1 MAAEFAPM
9 PDAEPRLGSAVV
21 RRWVLEDLEY
31 DLKLCVVKYNEGSVR
46 HVIRPYCRG
55 QRANEPMHVSL
66 DTGDVSGSRSTWGD
80 EPGGSRGIPRRHV
93 RQSPSIE
100 Y

>member
-1 MAAEFAPM
+1 MCLLSVAAQTALTETLLWPGS
-9 PDAEPRLGSAVV
+9 PHLQDSAEPRLGSAVV

-55 QRANEPMHVSL
+55 QM
-66 DTGDVSGSRSTWGD
+66 SRCTC
-80 EPGGSRGIPRRHV
+80 R
-93 RQSPSIE
+93 
-100 Y
+100 

>member
-1 MAAEFAPM
+1 M

-55 QRANEPMHVSL
+55 QM
-66 DTGDVSGSRSTWGD
+66 SRCTC
-80 EPGGSRGIPRRHV
+80 R
-93 RQSPSIE
+93 
-100 Y
+100 